1 MAQME
6 SSAGVSTA
14 PSFDNGGDNTTVF
27 PLSSSTV
34 LKINKGDISKWFV
47 DGSSDAIVNPANEKM
62 LGGGGADRAIHRAAG
77 PELLDACYKVP
88 EVQPGVRCPT
98 GEARITPGFKLPA
111 SHVIHTVGPI
121 YETDR
126 NAASSLKNAYRNSFT
141 VAKDNNIK
149 YIAFPAIS
157 CGVYGYPYEEAASVA
172 ISTVKEFADDLKEVN
187 PTNIFML
194 PGGISVDT
202 VYCFC
207 LDPAFDKIVYILL
220 AIHKAAGTQLG
231 IACNDIPEVNLEGF
245 KLPASCVIHTV
256 GPVYYFERNPVASL
270 RNAYRNS
277 LMVAKANNIEYIAF
291 PAISCG
297 NNLYPLKKAATVAIS
312 TVKEFANDFK
322 EVHFVLF
329 LDDVY
334 KDWLD
339 KTREL
344 LLH

>member
-1 MAQME
+1 MATAAF
-6 SSAGVSTA
+6 SAIALLLFVLNLCLRGTSGDYGGWQGGHATFYGGGDATGTMGGACGYGNLYSQGYGTNTAALSTA
-14 PSFDNGGDNTTVF
+14 LFNDGLSCGACYEMKCDNDPKWCLPGTITVTATNFCPPNNACLMTMVAGAILLFNILTWLSLLSCKLLNTELELYPS
-27 PLSSSTV
+27 LSEE
-34 LKINKGDISKWFV
+34 GISHTLDV
-47 DGSSDAIVNPANEKM
+47 NLLQVNPANEKM

-77 PELLDACYKVP
+77 PELLDACYKVLKFNL
-88 EVQPGVRCPT
+88 EFAAQQEKQELLR
-98 GEARITPGFKLPA
+98 
-111 SHVIHTVGPI
+111 PI

-157 CGVYGYPYEEAASVA
+157 CGVYG
-172 ISTVKEFADDLKEVN
+172 
-187 PTNIFML
+187 
-194 PGGISVDT
+194 
-202 VYCFC
+202 
-207 LDPAFDKIVYILL
+207 
-220 AIHKAAGTQLG
+220 
-231 IACNDIPEVNLEGF
+231 
-245 KLPASCVIHTV
+245 
-256 GPVYYFERNPVASL
+256 
-270 RNAYRNS
+270 NS